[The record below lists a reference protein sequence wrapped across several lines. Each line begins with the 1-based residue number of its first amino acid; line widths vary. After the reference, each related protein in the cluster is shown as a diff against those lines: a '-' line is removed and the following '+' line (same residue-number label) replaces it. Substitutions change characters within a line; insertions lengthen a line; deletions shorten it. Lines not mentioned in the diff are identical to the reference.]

1 MRADRLLS
9 LLFLLQTHGRCTAP
23 DLARRLE
30 VSTRTVLRD
39 VEALSAAGVPVWTE
53 RGRGGGISLVENWRT
68 DVTGF
73 TTAEARALFSGSS
86 GTADPQRPA
95 WESAVRKLLAATP
108 AAQRAPFARAAERI
122 LVEPAGWRSREDR
135 PEHLAPLQEA
145 VFSARRIRLRYR
157 SAGATRVSTRTLNP
171 LGLVAKGGT
180 WYLVAAPTEAERD
193 WERLFRVDR
202 VAGVDVLDDP
212 VPADLPGLPA
222 VWERLR
228 EQVERPSSGGV
239 EVRLRIAAADAG
251 MLLRIAD
258 AQLVAEPVVRELPP
272 DGDGDERTVEVT
284 ATFRALPAARAVL
297 LGLGRLVVVLEP
309 PELVADLVATA
320 RDVLAT
326 YEPAYDRG

>member
-9 LLFLLQTHGRCTAP
+9 LLFHLQTHGRCTAP

-68 DVTGF
+68 DVSGF

-122 LVEPAGWRSREDR
+122 LVEPAGWRSREER

-145 VFSARRIRLRYR
+145 VFSARRIRLHYR
-157 SAGATRVSTRTLNP
+157 SAGATRASTRTLDP

-180 WYLVAAPTEAERD
+180 WYLVAAPTGAEPH

-202 VAGVDVLDDP
+202 VVGVDVLEET
-212 VPADLPGLPA
+212 VPADLPALPA
-222 VWERLR
+222 VWDRLR
-228 EQVERPSSGGV
+228 EQVERPSTCGV
-239 EVRLRIAAADAG
+239 AVRLRVAAADAG

-258 AQLVAEPVVRELPP
+258 AQLLAEPVVE
-272 DGDGDERTVEVT
+272 ERPGALDQVDVT

-297 LGLGRLVVVLEP
+297 LGLGRLVLVLEP

-326 YEPAYDRG
+326 YEEG

>member
-30 VSTRTVLRD
+30 VSPRTVLRD

-53 RGRGGGISLVENWRT
+53 RGRGGGISLVQDWRT

-73 TTAEARALFSGSS
+73 TPAEARALFSGSA

-108 AAQRAPFARAAERI
+108 ADRREPFARAAERV
-122 LVEPAGWRSREDR
+122 LVEPAGWRSREER
-135 PEHLAPLQEA
+135 PAHLAALQEA
-145 VFSARRIRLRYR
+145 VFSARRIRMRYR
-157 SAGATRVSTRTLNP
+157 SAGATRASTRTLDP

-180 WYLVAAPTEAERD
+180 WYLVAAPAGAGPD

-202 VAGVDVLDDP
+202 VVRVEVLDEA
-212 VPADLPGLPA
+212 VPADLPALAA
-222 VWERLR
+222 VWDRLR
-228 EQVERPSSGGV
+228 EQVERPSPGGV
-239 EVRLRIAAADAG
+239 AVRLRVAGADAG

-258 AQLVAEPVVRELPP
+258 AQLLAEPDVQELP
-272 DGDGDERTVEVT
+272 DEPGRVEVR

-320 RDVLAT
+320 RDVLA
-326 YEPAYDRG
+326 AYAPGCEEG

>member
-86 GTADPQRPA
+86 GTGDPQRPA

-108 AAQRAPFARAAERI
+108 ATQRAPFARAAERI

-157 SAGATRVSTRTLNP
+157 SAGATRVSTRTLDP

-180 WYLVAAPTEAERD
+180 WYLVAAPTEAGRD

-212 VPADLPGLPA
+212 VPADLPALPA

-228 EQVERPSSGGV
+228 EQVERPSKGGV
-239 EVRLRIAAADAG
+239 DVRLRVAAADAG

-258 AQLVAEPVVRELPP
+258 AQLLSAPVVQELPS

-326 YEPAYDRG
+326 YEPG